1 MASREEN
8 IKKINAELGK
18 LSDEELEKVV
28 GGFYARYNVGDVNS
42 SNPADPNQSR
52 IINDKIIHVR

>member
-18 LSDEELEKVV
+18 LSDEELEKMSDEELDMVA
-28 GGFYARYNVGDVNS
+28 GGNAEVNV
-42 SNPADPNQSR
+42 
-52 IINDKIIHVR
+52 K